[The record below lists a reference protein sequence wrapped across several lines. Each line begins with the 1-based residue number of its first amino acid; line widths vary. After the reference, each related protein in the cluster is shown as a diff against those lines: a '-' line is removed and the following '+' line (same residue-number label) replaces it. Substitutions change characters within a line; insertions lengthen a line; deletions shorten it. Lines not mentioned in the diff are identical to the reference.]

1 MNKAVFQSQSGLN
14 KTLLAYELPDACPPA
29 HMLVRKEP
37 AGWGKK
43 KGLVLTFGYRLLCP
57 VGRVEEDA

>member
-1 MNKAVFQSQSGLN
+1 
-14 KTLLAYELPDACPPA
+14 
-29 HMLVRKEP
+29 MLVRKEP
-37 AGWGKK
+37 VGWGKK